1 MNSKKTSVH
10 GQPSTPTSQ
19 DSAFIAQA
27 RAQLDDN
34 IHDIDGDTRQ
44 QLRAIREQALLQS
57 GKRSFFTGPRAA
69 IALAIV
75 SAFIVLIPI
84 NRLQTVSNEAQPL
97 PEALQQIEDL
107 DLLQSGETFEILSN
121 IEMYQWMILEDPA
134 AKS

>member
-1 MNSKKTSVH
+1 MNSKKTGVH
-10 GQPSTPTSQ
+10 GQPSNPSSQ
-19 DSAFIAQA
+19 DTAFIAQA

-34 IHDIDGDTRQ
+34 IHDIDGETRQ
-44 QLRAIREQALLQS
+44 QLRAMREQALLKS
-57 GKRSFFTGPRAA
+57 GKQSFFTGPRAA

-84 NRLQTVSNEAQPL
+84 NRLQTASNDIQPL
-97 PEALQQIEDL
+97 PEALHQIEDL